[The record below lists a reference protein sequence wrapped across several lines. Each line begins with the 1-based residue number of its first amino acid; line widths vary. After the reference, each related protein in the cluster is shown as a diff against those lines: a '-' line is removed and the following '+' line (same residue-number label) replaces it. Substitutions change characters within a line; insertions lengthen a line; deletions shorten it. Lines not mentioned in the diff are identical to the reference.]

1 MAEQTNS
8 KESTPKKDEDVAFRN
23 ESIATIRGLVHENKK
38 LREAMSAS
46 AKQRKSTV
54 SQRRGAGSRIQGLQ
68 TLQNTLGTPSKA

>member
-1 MAEQTNS
+1 MSQETNS

-23 ESIATIRGLVHENKK
+23 ESIATIRGLVHENRK

-46 AKQRKSTV
+46 VKQRKSTV
-54 SQRRGAGSRIQGLQ
+54 SQRKSSASRIQGLQ

>member
-1 MAEQTNS
+1 MPEQTNS

-46 AKQRKSTV
+46 AKQRRSTV
-54 SQRRGAGSRIQGLQ
+54 SQRQSSASRIQGLQ
-68 TLQNTLGTPSKA
+68 TLKNTLGTPSKA